1 MELKDAKLII
11 KNALDLA
18 TQKGCY
24 SLDDIAII
32 IEAYKKIDSLSDI
45 EFMGSPIPIPEKDVS
60 KT

>member
-32 IEAYKKIDSLSDI
+32 IEAYKKIEGLDDI
-45 EFMGSPIPIPEKDVS
+45 QFGEITEIK
-60 KT
+60 K

>member
-18 TQKGCY
+18 NQKGCY

-32 IEAYKKIDSLSDI
+32 IEAYKKIESVDDI
-45 EFMGSPIPIPEKDVS
+45 QFGDIIQSITK
-60 KT
+60 